1 MGWWVVGAGCGVT
14 GAGRRAGRLLFGLA
28 AATSVVYLLSE
39 RHLKRH
45 MLDAAQPRLPLQ
57 TLDDWN
63 HQSISFGLLSFTL
76 TMVSGTYWLSTAGV
90 GSVVTHNPAMATQL
104 STLIRQ
110 PQYAL
115 SLLTWLIFAGLLLG
129 RRVLGL
135 RGRRAALWTLVGF
148 AMAVSILG
156 VYLLR
161 DLRLPVP

>member
-1 MGWWVVGAGCGVT
+1 M
-14 GAGRRAGRLLFGLA
+14 
-28 AATSVVYLLSE
+28 VYLLSE